1 MADIYKK
8 DWTTLIIHRKT
19 KDPLSNLNKLGLALP
34 QSDRRL
40 EVMKQTMN
48 YPTMMMTVPAIIL
61 LIIKGKVDAQRK

>member
-8 DWTTLIIHRKT
+8 GRTTLIIHRKT
-19 KDPLSNLNKLGLALP
+19 KDPLSNLNKLGLSMP
-34 QSDRRL
+34 RSDRRF

-61 LIIKGKVDAQRK
+61 LMVKGKIDAPRK